1 MNWRAR
7 TRAAQNAG
15 VITRKERLTLNTV
28 EDGEEVPPAARPV
41 AAKVEAWEKTQA
53 PAGVESGDESDDDV

>member
-15 VITRKERLTLNTV
+15 VITRKERLTLHEV
-28 EDGEEVPPAARPV
+28 EDGAVVPPEARAT
-41 AAKVEAWEKTQA
+41 AAKVEEWEKTNA
-53 PAGVESGDESDDDV
+53 PDAGVVDGESDDDA